1 MCIIRTCAKRVQTH
15 GAPTAM
21 DVPPGPRRR
30 HHLSF
35 WRICGRS
42 LSVCSTPGRWMFGM
56 RSAPGQKSPGRYM
69 KGVGELTLK
78 VDGRVLVAFQSNF
91 VGKNE
96 QEWSIVIL
104 GIWDPQSSLVPPS
117 SPARK
122 PVTWNG
128 NRAQSPGGTSIFP
141 SSYRPRGAV
150 AQAATG
156 VGGGLVMA
164 CGSTRLQKP
173 NQNFRQ
179 APWVSSNWNHHPS
192 MAGHKKLSPYHHLFL
207 LCWPFFA
214 DAGHFGSPSPTW
226 KFWPLQRS
234 LRRQGVMGQQCH
246 HTIQIPSFDD
256 IQSIS

>member
-1 MCIIRTCAKRVQTH
+1 
-15 GAPTAM
+15 M

-56 RSAPGQKSPGRYM
+56 RSAKKDRNPLKLHERRGWTYPQGWWQGSCSISKQLCGKERTGVIDSHPRYL
-69 KGVGELTLK
+69 GPP
-78 VDGRVLVAFQSNF
+78 
-91 VGKNE
+91 
-96 QEWSIVIL
+96 IVS
-104 GIWDPQSSLVPPS
+104 GPPS

-141 SSYRPRGAV
+141 SSYRPRGPV

-173 NQNFRQ
+173 SQNFRQ
-179 APWVSSNWNHHPS
+179 ARWVSSNWNHHAS

-234 LRRQGVMGQQCH
+234 QRRQGVMGQQCH
-246 HTIQIPSFDD
+246 HTIQISSFDD

>member
-1 MCIIRTCAKRVQTH
+1 MYIIRTWAKRVQTH

-69 KGVGELTLK
+69 KGVGELSLK

-104 GIWDPQSSLVPPS
+104 GIWDPQSSLVPP
-117 SPARK
+117 PAQQGSL
-122 PVTWNG
+122 WLEME
-128 NRAQSPGGTSIFP
+128 IEP
-141 SSYRPRGAV
+141 SLRVELPFSRLLID
-150 AQAATG
+150 
-156 VGGGLVMA
+156 LV
-164 CGSTRLQKP
+164 
-173 NQNFRQ
+173 
-179 APWVSSNWNHHPS
+179 APW
-192 MAGHKKLSPYHHLFL
+192 HK
-207 LCWPFFA
+207 
-214 DAGHFGSPSPTW
+214 
-226 KFWPLQRS
+226 
-234 LRRQGVMGQQCH
+234 RQPELVVG
-246 HTIQIPSFDD
+246 
-256 IQSIS
+256 